1 MGCSLRRAG
10 GRDAEKVKTKGVAME
25 VRWFLFGIYITI
37 TSLMNSTLAEE
48 PPRVT
53 VPPESFFA
61 IVNEADRD
69 VAREFYAK
77 YISVSGMPVVASKEV
92 SESALQR
99 TWEIVH
105 HMLAGRPDVIQQ
117 LVDSEMYLIIIG
129 RDQLYTDMPENRRHP
144 NPDFVNER
152 VRGTGGRPTSFG
164 EENLLS
170 LPIDRYDDESIA
182 VHEFAHTI
190 DGALSRMD
198 PEWRKEKQAA
208 YDNAMANGLY
218 RNAYASS
225 NAGEYFAETV
235 QAYFDCDRV
244 NNWNHNFVKTREQ
257 LKQYDPAGYDLVRR
271 TLRLSPTQDWRYQWM
286 RKLPNIIPPPKKFQI
301 DPYYQKFTYAREFP
315 IVGRAACDPA
325 LLKAND
331 TVRKMFAYRHD
342 LLKTLI
348 NRGVKMVVLAE
359 DERVADLPELSQV
372 DSARHD
378 LLTRSLGF
386 SPDHNLI
393 VVDERN
399 VLGDPRQEAIG
410 SNQTIQL
417 MADAVFQ
424 CTANRPVDP
433 NWELR
438 GNAVQQYELRVK
450 RLDKEFG
457 ERVDRL
463 FRSAREQGKW
473 KGTSAWHSPQDYWT
487 AGVLAWFD
495 AAGQDGVAEDARFPI
510 QTREQL
516 QEYDPPLDDL
526 VREVMAYEGH
536 VDWRYRPLS
545 SNDDASTRP

>member
-1 MGCSLRRAG
+1 MYHAG
-10 GRDAEKVKTKGVAME
+10 QRIDTERYSAKGVAME
-25 VRWFLFGIYITI
+25 VRCFLYGICVVFP
-37 TSLMNSTLAEE
+37 LWMNSVWAAE
-48 PPRVT
+48 PIQVT
-53 VPPESFFA
+53 APPESFFA

-92 SESALQR
+92 SDVALHR

-105 HMLAGRPDVIQQ
+105 HMLAGRPDVIRE

-144 NPDFVNER
+144 DPEFVNER

-198 PEWRKEKQAA
+198 PEWRKEKQAVF
-208 YDNAMANGLY
+208 DNAMKDGLY

-235 QAYFDCDRV
+235 QAYFDCDRA

-271 TLRLSPTQDWRYQWM
+271 TLRLSPNQDWRYQWM
-286 RKLPNIIPPPKKFQI
+286 RELPNVIPPPKKFKI
-301 DPYYQKFTYAREFP
+301 DPYYEKFTYAREFP
-315 IVGRAACDPA
+315 ILGRAASDRA

-359 DERVADLPELSQV
+359 GEKMVDLPELTEV

-378 LLTRSLGF
+378 LLTRSLSF

-399 VLGDPRQEAIG
+399 VLGDPWQEGIG

-417 MADAVFQ
+417 MAEAVFQ

-433 NWELR
+433 NWESR

-450 RLDKEFG
+450 RLDQEFG

-473 KGTSAWHSPQDYWT
+473 KGTSGWHSPQAYWT
-487 AGVLAWFD
+487 IGVLAWFD
-495 AAGQDGVAEDARFPI
+495 AAGQDAAAEDERFPVR
-510 QTREQL
+510 TRELL
-516 QEYDPPLDDL
+516 QEYDPPLYDL
-526 VREVMAYEGH
+526 VREVMAYEGR
-536 VDWRYRPLS
+536 VDWRYQALS
-545 SNDDASTRP
+545 RKESPEAAK